1 MKPNWKVTAS
11 PFSFHSELFRQLK
24 MSLGSI
30 SDLVGSGRLL
40 FISAAVYFFFSDLFL
55 SSQTN
60 LILNLFVCVCYLSTN
75 FLQKI
80 VALQFV
86 ILSPIL
92 FILAAFP
99 FEI

>member
-11 PFSFHSELFRQLK
+11 PFSFHSGFFKQLR
-24 MSLGSI
+24 MSLGSK

-40 FISAAVYFFFSDLFL
+40 LISVAEYFFFSDLFL

-60 LILNLFVCVCYLSTN
+60 LILNLFVSVCYLSAN

-86 ILSPIL
+86 ILSSIL
-92 FILAAFP
+92 FL
-99 FEI
+99 